1 MYRPIFTWFLLL
13 ALVATT
19 YSKSINV
26 NSEDIGNHSTDRIS
40 ATFSVSSSSQTE
52 SDSKA
57 SNKRSLPILL
67 PKTKEEET
75 TECQNQKT
83 KRCKTSFRRDTAMPK
98 ENRRTTFK
106 PRNTENRANNER
118 GREYFVGQK
127 RNLQFLSSKKPLA
140 KPAPHPVTM
149 EQAMNATFRDASVLD
164 SLRKQL
170 TPNVPIVAASQPNF
184 APKTSVY
191 DDGKFICYCRKKI
204 SPPAFRK
211 HPARVAPK
219 PQGLSRKLKTAKKHP
234 NRNPLVGSKQPAYA
248 NVPHGSH
255 SSKNIPP
262 AYPAVSKYPLG
273 YIPNNVNPISPH
285 EAHGTIPYIPYIYHP
300 DPRVSIA
307 KGETPNVN
315 TPLESTATKSDSI
328 VGQEAS
334 ISERDP
340 NENQRT
346 FGQAPPNMVGMSLSQ
361 SSEDS
366 IPATSVK
373 ENASSNSN
381 ENSNIPD
388 YNLQSMQAD
397 PSDRNSLTPSKT
409 VDCSRE
415 DSNLQAANP
424 GTNVASSTGLGNG
437 FANGYETT
445 SSGNVDYS
453 DIKEVTTA
461 YFTSKAYDN
470 QAGRGYGNSLISSQG
485 TMDSNSA
492 ELQNRHD
499 GPAGDSAESEN
510 VGMNLDTKDLHNAKE
525 LGQGNNEENVMPGTN
540 NPFRS
545 QKSSTSN
552 VNSNSQGDPNCN
564 VNLPSEH
571 NDDSAGNSREDDGMN
586 LNTKDLNSAGD
597 RESNEEGVMLGKNN
611 PQWDRGESAN
621 DNSNPN
627 FGPNVEGDEEN
638 FEQDSDEVGTSATIG
653 DEDGPSNEKSSA
665 EDYASELPET
675 ENNAGPLKKEN
686 SVPNKFEEK
695 LESEE
700 RSPISD
706 SLADETIYPAD
717 PENDY
722 TTIAKDFI
730 NTDNERVGAEQVTI
744 QSENEDDPSIDPT
757 LALSKIDDDD
767 NRATNDP
774 SSRLPFCDNTLLQK
788 SIKTAINN
796 FATADPFEMNEN
808 ANEETVGAA
817 KGEDLLPEVVQVP
830 NLKGILSMPAIERTL
845 LDKIKNLLSK
855 ATGMGRENFDSDWAT
870 NVIKDNL
877 RHTLAA
883 APGSKTEL
891 PPMTVEEHQFK
902 NGKWVTNMVTLE
914 PTNEEDRTQT
924 DVERMQSH
932 VRNLLRDP
940 TVGLQAAKSPIVQNM
955 IAQSVRHIFKPKN
968 AATDENIDSIIQSTL
983 NDELNMMEMENDE
996 IPTTENISESTTFD
1010 VSDIDMNKLLD
1021 IAKSEAGV
1029 GENED
1034 SQLPPSESSTYE
1046 KDEENVKNQQTLSPA
1061 MDSSD
1066 GGIVGEAM
1074 NFGAK
1079 ANQDTVESSEQNQ
1092 TPDNTKELETEPIEP
1107 SGMWNVAATL
1117 RVKDESSTTKI
1128 EDYASVEYDSPTINS
1143 AENVGATNMEE
1154 TENVGRSMEQEDKSS
1169 TPYTDDATSAE
1180 DFTYL
1185 GKIAMKNRNNADDV
1199 QSLQNS
1205 ELFYVGD
1212 GVKLPLEIRKLN
1224 DGSYALSISKKVCEQ
1239 LLNKECPCCVPRE
1252 GNVIRTVRRNL
1263 ETKNADG
1270 RISKRE
1276 SVKSI
1281 LLNEGER
1288 CNPADDSLQIF
1299 SMPVET
1305 FARRYNLS
1313 LNLEK
1318 VQTPWDFDARGEID
1332 GRSRD
1337 RSKNYKNKN
1346 GSGDFEKERTYN
1358 NLQNDAASFDLER
1371 YRYQRNINESAD
1383 KRVEIITQVLN
1394 WLRDMVLSTQ

>member
-1 MYRPIFTWFLLL
+1 MYRPIFAWFLLL

-40 ATFSVSSSSQTE
+40 ATFSPSSQTE
-52 SDSKA
+52 SNSKA
-57 SNKRSLPILL
+57 NNKRSLLILL
-67 PKTKEEET
+67 PKTKEEEN

-83 KRCKTSFRRDTAMPK
+83 KRCKTSFRRDTAIPK
-98 ENRRTTFK
+98 EKHRTTFK
-106 PRNTENRANNER
+106 PRNTGNPPNNER
-118 GREYFVGQK
+118 DREYFVGQK
-127 RNLQFLSSKKPLA
+127 RNLQLLSSKEPLA
-140 KPAPHPVTM
+140 KPGPHPVTM

-170 TPNVPIVAASQPNF
+170 TPNSPTVAASQPNF

-191 DDGKFICYCRKKI
+191 DDGKFICYCRKKVN
-204 SPPAFRK
+204 PTFRK
-211 HPARVAPK
+211 DPARVAPK
-219 PQGLSRKLKTAKKHP
+219 PQGLSRKLKPAKKLP

-248 NVPHGSH
+248 NVPHESP
-255 SSKNIPP
+255 STKNLPP
-262 AYPAVSKYPLG
+262 TYPTVSKYPLG
-273 YIPNNVNPISPH
+273 YIPNNINPIFPH
-285 EAHGTIPYIPYIYHP
+285 EGHGTIPYIPYIYHP
-300 DPRVSIA
+300 DPRVSIP
-307 KGETPNVN
+307 KIPDEGETPNVN

-334 ISERDP
+334 ISEHDP

-346 FGQAPPNMVGMSLSQ
+346 FDQAPPNIVGKSLSQ

-388 YNLQSMQAD
+388 YNLQSIQAD
-397 PSDRNSLTPSKT
+397 PSDKNRLTPLET
-409 VDCSRE
+409 VDSFRE
-415 DSNLQAANP
+415 DSTLQAANP
-424 GTNVASSTGLGNG
+424 GMSVASSTDLRNG

-470 QAGRGYGNSLISSQG
+470 QAGRGYGNSLISSTG

-492 ELQNRHD
+492 ELQNRHN
-499 GPAGDSAESEN
+499 GPAGDSGESEN

-525 LGQGNNEENVMPGTN
+525 LDQGNNEENVMPGTN
-540 NPFRS
+540 NPFWS
-545 QKSSTSN
+545 QKSTSN
-552 VNSNSQGDPNCN
+552 VNSNSQEDPNCN
-564 VNLPSEH
+564 VNLPSKH

-586 LNTKDLNSAGD
+586 LNTKDLNNAGD
-597 RESNEEGVMLGKNN
+597 RENNEEDVALGKNN
-611 PQWDRGESAN
+611 PQWNQEESAN

-627 FGPNVEGDEEN
+627 FGSNVEEDEEN
-638 FEQDSDEVGTSATIG
+638 FEHPFAEDSDEIGTTIG
-653 DEDGPSNEKSSA
+653 DGPSNEKSSA

-675 ENNAGPLKKEN
+675 ENNAGPLKTDYEKEN
-686 SVPNKFEEK
+686 SVRNKFEEK

-700 RSPISD
+700 K
-706 SLADETIYPAD
+706 
-717 PENDY
+717 N
-722 TTIAKDFI
+722 FI
-730 NTDNERVGAEQVTI
+730 NTDNERVGAVQVTI
-744 QSENEDDPSIDPT
+744 QRKNEDDPSIDPT
-757 LALSKIDDDD
+757 LGLSRIDDDD
-767 NRATNDP
+767 NRATNDA
-774 SSRLPFCDNTLLQK
+774 SNQLPFCDNTLLQK

-796 FATADPFEMNEN
+796 FATADSSEMNEN
-808 ANEETVGAA
+808 ENEETVGAA

-914 PTNEEDRTQT
+914 PTDEKDRTQT
-924 DVERMQSH
+924 DVERIQSH
-932 VRNLLRDP
+932 VKNLLRDP
-940 TVGLQAAKSPIVQNM
+940 TVGLQAAKNPAVQNM
-955 IAQSVRHIFKPKN
+955 IVQSVRHIFKPKN
-968 AATDENIDSIIQSTL
+968 AANDENIDSIIQSTL
-983 NDELNMMEMENDE
+983 NDELNIMEMESDE
-996 IPTTENISESTTFD
+996 IPTTENISESESESTTFD
-1010 VSDIDMNKLLD
+1010 VSNIDMNKLLD
-1021 IAKSEAGV
+1021 IAKSEAGLDD
-1029 GENED
+1029 NKD
-1034 SQLPPSESSTYE
+1034 SELPPLESSTYE

-1061 MDSSD
+1061 MDSLD

-1074 NFGAK
+1074 NFGTK
-1079 ANQDTVESSEQNQ
+1079 ANQDTEESSEQNQ
-1092 TPDNTKELETEPIEP
+1092 TPDNMKELETEPIET
-1107 SGMWNVAATL
+1107 SGIWNVAATL
-1117 RVKDESSTTKI
+1117 EVKDESSTTKI

-1143 AENVGATNMEE
+1143 AENAGATYMEE
-1154 TENVGRSMEQEDKSS
+1154 AENVGRSMEQEDKSS

-1199 QSLQNS
+1199 QSLRNS

-1224 DGSYALSISKKVCEQ
+1224 DGSYALSISRKVCEQ
-1239 LLNKECPCCVPRE
+1239 LLNQECPCCVPRE
-1252 GNVIRTVRRNL
+1252 GNVTRTVRRNL
-1263 ETKNADG
+1263 EMENADG

-1318 VQTPWDFDARGEID
+1318 VQTPWDFDAKGKID

-1346 GSGDFEKERTYN
+1346 DSGNFKNKRTYN
-1358 NLQNDAASFDLER
+1358 NLHNDAASFDLER

-1394 WLRDMVLSTQ
+1394 WLRDMVLSTNNKR